1 MKVLS
6 LLCFFFLTDNS
17 RGPSDGWTAG
27 DYKRCYITTA
37 RETTFGLVFFRGSN
51 KYATHGGLKVAKDAT
66 RVIHRPLISS
76 RDFFLF
82 LSPASLIITWTISF
96 LPTTKKRNKSLGLTK
111 SRKANTVVDKNAAEK
126 SVVIS
131 HWKTRQ
137 KEVGVGKRVWG
148 NWSSI
153 DAAAISTHTQGPLRG
168 KLPLRPSHSFSS
180 LSLYSAV

>member
-1 MKVLS
+1 MTFLLYFSFFGTRRKAAEDEPSKEFIRSFTGPRKHTHEMKVLS
-6 LLCFFFLTDNS
+6 LFCCFLTDNS

-96 LPTTKKRNKSLGLTK
+96 LPTTKKK
-111 SRKANTVVDKNAAEK
+111 E
-126 SVVIS
+126 
-131 HWKTRQ
+131 Q
-137 KEVGVGKRVWG
+137 KF
-148 NWSSI
+148 
-153 DAAAISTHTQGPLRG
+153 GPYQEPQSKHCRG
-168 KLPLRPSHSFSS
+168 
-180 LSLYSAV
+180 

>member
-1 MKVLS
+1 MTFLLYFSVFGTRRKAAEDAIKRVHKVVHRPTKTHTRNES
-6 LLCFFFLTDNS
+6 SSCFFFLTDNS

-76 RDFFLF
+76 RDFWF

-96 LPTTKKRNKSLGLTK
+96 LPTTKK
-111 SRKANTVVDKNAAEK
+111 E
-126 SVVIS
+126 
-131 HWKTRQ
+131 Q
-137 KEVGVGKRVWG
+137 KF
-148 NWSSI
+148 
-153 DAAAISTHTQGPLRG
+153 GPYQEPQSKHCRG
-168 KLPLRPSHSFSS
+168 
-180 LSLYSAV
+180 